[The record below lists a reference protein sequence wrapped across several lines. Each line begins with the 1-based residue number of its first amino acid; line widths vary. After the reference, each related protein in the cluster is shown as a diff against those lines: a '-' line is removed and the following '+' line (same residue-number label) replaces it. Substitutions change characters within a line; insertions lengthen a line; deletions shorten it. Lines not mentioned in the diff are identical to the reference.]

1 MKIVVLFGGRSG
13 EHEVSLVSATSVIAA
28 LDRGKYEVTEVGI
41 TEEGEWLCG
50 ADCLAKFKKKDFSGL
65 GAVDFANFKPDVV
78 FPVLHGPFGED
89 GTLQGM
95 LEMLRIPYVGCGV
108 LAAAVG
114 MDKVTSKIVWQA
126 AGIGVVPWQNFTRR
140 EFERDREGILR
151 GVEKEFGF
159 PVFVKPINMGSSVGV
174 SKVKSFEELLPAIE
188 LALRFD
194 RKVMV
199 EKGLNVR
206 EIECAVLEGLDGDLL
221 VSEPGEV
228 IVGGEFYDFND
239 KYVNG
244 VSTTE
249 IPAKISASERA
260 EIMELAGRAFKALD
274 GSGLSRVDFF
284 LDRDDGRIY
293 INEINAMPGFT
304 SISMYPKMMAASG
317 IGYGELVDR
326 LIALAVAR
334 GKERNSL
341 DLKFESGSGWF
352 KED

>member
-1 MKIVVLFGGRSG
+1 MKIAVLFGGRSG
-13 EHEVSLVSATSVIAA
+13 EHEVSLVSATSVIGA
-28 LDRGKYEVTEVGI
+28 LDRQKYEVLEVGI
-41 TEEGEWLCG
+41 TEEGEWLEG
-50 ADCLAKFKKKDFSGL
+50 ADCLEKFKKKDFAGL
-65 GAVDFANFKPDVV
+65 AAVDFANFKPEVV

-95 LEMLRIPYVGCGV
+95 LEILRIPYVGCGV

-114 MDKVTSKIVWQA
+114 MDKVMAKIVWQA
-126 AGIGVVPWQNFTRR
+126 AGIGVVPWIDFTARDFGSER
-140 EFERDREGILR
+140 EEILAR
-151 GVEKEFGF
+151 IEKEFGF
-159 PVFVKPINMGSSVGV
+159 PVFVKPVNMGSSVGV
-174 SKVKSFEELLPAIE
+174 SKVKNFEELLPAIE

-206 EIECAVLEGLDGDLL
+206 EIECAVLEELDGGLL

-249 IPAKISASERA
+249 IPAKISGEEREA
-260 EIMELAGRAFKALD
+260 IRDLAGKAFKALD

-284 LDRDDGRIY
+284 LDRDDGKIY

-326 LIALAVAR
+326 LIAVALER
-334 GKERNSL
+334 GKERNAL
-341 DLKFESGSGWF
+341 NLKFESGSEWF
-352 KED
+352 R